1 MVPIV
6 KCSTFKNGQGNRIS
20 VHTRLIDFFAIFS
33 AMRFLVFVCY
43 GVYISVK
50 PLLTLANIIR
60 NGEIFYQNG

>member
-20 VHTRLIDFFAIFS
+20 VHTRLIDFFAICS
-33 AMRFLVFVCY
+33 VMQFLVFVCY